1 MSRLRCKRAVVLAAF
16 ALVLA
21 CGSAGALGNTQFN
34 VTYDAS
40 VTGDVEAAFDRA
52 ADRWSALLQDPV
64 TVAIDVDYEP
74 LGASVLGQ
82 ASFYVAYGEYDA
94 VRNLIAGGG
103 EAGDVRE
110 AALLPNL
117 PTAAQFNLTL
127 PPGFGWQQ
135 TGAITTANYKAL
147 GGPALVDTDGFITFS
162 SDFQWDFD
170 PSDGITAGK
179 FDLEGVAMHEI
190 GHVLGFW
197 SGVDWVDE
205 ALHAGLTDD
214 DVRVSALDL
223 FRFDTA
229 DLADSGFDFTTTPRD
244 MTPGGSHS
252 FYHGDGSVLM
262 ATGVHN
268 GDGRQASHWK
278 DGLGLGIMDPTA
290 ASGEVLTLSGND
302 LIALDLIGWDPIPEP
317 ATLAL
322 VALGG
327 LGVLVRRRR

>member
-1 MSRLRCKRAVVLAAF
+1 MSRLRCKRWVVLAAF
-16 ALVLA
+16 SLVVA
-21 CGSAGALGNTQFN
+21 CGSAGVLGNTQFN

-40 VTGDVEAAFDRA
+40 VTADVEAAFDRA
-52 ADRWSALLQDPV
+52 ADRWSALLRDPV

-74 LGASVLGQ
+74 LGATTLGE
-82 ASFYVAYGEYDA
+82 ASFYVAHGQYDV
-94 VRNLIAGGG
+94 VRGLIIAGA
-103 EAGDVRE
+103 ESGDARE

-117 PTAAQFNLTL
+117 PTADHLNRTL
-127 PPGFGWQQ
+127 PPGFAWDK

-170 PSDGITAGK
+170 PSNGITAGR

-197 SGVDWVDE
+197 SGVDRVD
-205 ALHAGLTDD
+205 AVLNAGLTDD
-214 DVRVSALDL
+214 DVWVSALDL

-229 DLADSGFDFTTTPRD
+229 DLTGPGFDFTTTPRD

-252 FYHGDGSVLM
+252 FYHDDGSVLM
-262 ATGVHN
+262 AAGFYN

-290 ASGEVLTLSGND
+290 ATGEVLTLSEND
-302 LIALDLIGWDPIPEP
+302 LIALDLIGWDPIPES

-327 LGVLVRRRR
+327 LALFRGRRD

>member
-1 MSRLRCKRAVVLAAF
+1 MSRLWCKASFVLTAFSLVV
-16 ALVLA
+16 A

-40 VTGDVEAAFDRA
+40 VSADVEAAFERA
-52 ADRWSALLQDPV
+52 ANRWSALLRDPV
-64 TVAIDVDYEP
+64 IVAIDVDYKP

-82 ASFYVAYGEYDA
+82 TSFYVAYGQYDV
-94 VRNLIAGGG
+94 VRGLIIAGA
-103 EAGDVRE
+103 EPGDARE

-117 PTAAQFNLTL
+117 PTAAQLNLTL

-147 GGPALVDTDGFITFS
+147 GGPDGSTDGFITFS
-162 SDFQWDFD
+162 SNFLWDFD
-170 PSDGITAGK
+170 PSDGITSGR

-197 SGVDWVDE
+197 SGVDWVDMT
-205 ALHAGLTDD
+205 LNAGLTDD
-214 DVRVSALDL
+214 DVWISALDL

-229 DLADSGFDFTTTPRD
+229 DLADPGFDFTTTPRD

-252 FYHGDGSVLM
+252 FYHDDGSVLM
-262 ATGVHN
+262 ATGFYN

-278 DGLGLGIMDPTA
+278 DNLGLGLMDPTA
-290 ASGEVLTLSGND
+290 ASGEVLTLSEND

-317 ATLAL
+317 VTLL
-322 VALGG
+322 LLALGG